1 LKSIAVYCGSS
12 TGDSTAFVN
21 LARELG
27 TVLANRQIRLVYG
40 GGSVGLMG
48 VLADAALAADGE
60 VLGVIPDSLKQKEVH
75 HAGLSE
81 LVVVET
87 MHERKAIMVAESDGF
102 IALPGGFGTLD
113 ELFETLTW
121 AQLGHHDKPIGVLNP
136 DGYFDH
142 LIAFLRQAVSHKLV
156 KQRHLE
162 MLLIDDQIEQLLLRM
177 KQYEAPR
184 LAKWQ

>member
-1 LKSIAVYCGSS
+1 MKSIAVYCGSS

-21 LARELG
+21 LASELG

-177 KQYEAPR
+177 NQYEAPR